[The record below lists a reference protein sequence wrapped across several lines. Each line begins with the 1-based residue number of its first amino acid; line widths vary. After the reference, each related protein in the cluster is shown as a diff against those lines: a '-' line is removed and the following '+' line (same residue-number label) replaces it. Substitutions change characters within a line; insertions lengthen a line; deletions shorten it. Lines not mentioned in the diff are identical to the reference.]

1 MLLHRRIVQ
10 FLIIYCAAM
19 ALLLLIKYGL
29 KLSDY
34 VIPGPIDIL
43 HTAGAQYRRYFSD
56 VMNTLVVAVAGQII
70 SICLAFLIGIT
81 GRQATWLGSIIKVAA
96 YNVQAYPIVAIA
108 PILFILLGD
117 GLLTRLLI
125 AAMICYFPL
134 LLSVIGI
141 MSEPVTDIE
150 HFYRV
155 TGRMRWQLEI
165 KIRAFE
171 NLGKLTTVIAG
182 SATLAMAGTIVAEF
196 IAANAG
202 IGYSIRVAL
211 YQSDLAKILVAL
223 FLIGITLSVYQGV
236 LELFG
241 VVVRKAWSGN
251 EAVRASRIKGPA
263 GY

>member
-1 MLLHRRIVQ
+1 MLLHRRIYQ
-10 FLIIYCAAM
+10 FLIIYLM
-19 ALLLLIKYGL
+19 AVGCLLLIKYGFN
-29 KLSDY
+29 LSDY
-34 VIPGPIDIL
+34 VVPGVDDIL
-43 HTAGAQYRRYFSD
+43 HTAGAEYRRYFTD
-56 VMNTLVVAVAGQII
+56 VMNTLVVAVLGQII
-70 SICLAFLIGIT
+70 SIFMAFLVGIC
-81 GRQATWLGSIIKVAA
+81 GRQATWLGSFIKVAA

-134 LLSVIGI
+134 LLSIIGI
-141 MSEPVTDIE
+141 MSEPVADIE

-155 TGRMRWQLEI
+155 TGRLRWQLEV
-165 KIRAFE
+165 KVRAFE
-171 NLGKLTTVIAG
+171 NLSKLTTVIAG
-182 SATLAMAGTIVAEF
+182 STTLAMAGTIVAEF

-241 VVVRKAWSGN
+241 VLIRRTWTGK
-251 EAVRASRIKGPA
+251 
-263 GY
+263 